1 MERVAAALAEARAL
15 GLEVRAESDRLVVR
29 GPRVYEPVAH
39 RLLAD
44 KPAVLRVLHAEEAE
58 ITWRA
63 AAMRPQCP
71 RSGPIPLLL
80 ARPIT
85 AVDGACLSCGI
96 PIATTSVPRCRFCTQ
111 AAQLVLAE
119 IRESIRGP

>member
-29 GPRVYEPVAH
+29 GPRVYEPVAQ

-44 KPAVLRVLHAEEAE
+44 KPAVLRVLHVEETE
-58 ITWRA
+58 IAWRA

-71 RSGPIPLLL
+71 RSGPVPLLL
-80 ARPIT
+80 ARPT
-85 AVDGACLSCGI
+85 AAVDGACLSCRI
-96 PIATTSVPRCRFCTQ
+96 PIETTSVPRCRLCAQ
-111 AAQLVLAE
+111 AARLVLAE

>member
-15 GLEVRAESDRLVVR
+15 GLEVRADSDRLVVR
-29 GPRVYEPVAH
+29 GPRLYEPVAQ

-44 KPAVLRVLHAEEAE
+44 KRAVLRVLHAEEAE
-58 ITWRA
+58 VAWRA

-71 RSGPIPLLL
+71 RSGPIPLLR
-80 ARPIT
+80 ARPT
-85 AVDGACLSCGI
+85 AAVDGECVSCGI
-96 PIATTSVPRCRFCTQ
+96 PIETASVPRCRFCAQ
-111 AAQLVLAE
+111 AAQLVLLE

>member
-15 GLEVRAESDRLVVR
+15 GLEVRAEADRLIVR
-29 GPRVYEPVAH
+29 GPRLYEPVAH

-44 KPAVLRVLHAEEAE
+44 KPAVLCLLHAEETE
-58 ITWRA
+58 VVWRA

-71 RSGPIPLLL
+71 RSGPIPLLQ

-96 PIATTSVPRCRFCTQ
+96 PIETTRVPRCRFCVQ
-111 AAQLVLAE
+111 AAQLVLRE